1 MSEFLAWSELISPVQ
16 YIKGIGPARAK
27 ILEKVGVK
35 SLLDL
40 LYYFPRTYQDRT
52 HFRPFSTLKEG
63 EWATIKGV
71 VVSTREQIP
80 RKGIRLL
87 KVTVSDGG
95 GRMEA
100 VWFNQPY
107 LKKEFPPGAEVILSG
122 RVSRRFGP
130 LQISSPDWEILE
142 EDKDPIHSG
151 RIVPIYSLT
160 AGMKQRALRRKMKD
174 VIDRYSPHV
183 PDFLPP
189 TILARENLMPLRTS
203 LSKIHFPEDFSSL
216 EEARRRLIFEE
227 LFLLQL
233 SFALRWS
240 ERKGKRGIPMKVRG
254 PLTKMF
260 LEHLPFQLT
269 EGQKQALEEIEKDM
283 QSSKPMNRLLQGEV
297 GSGKTV
303 LAAYAMLAAVQS
315 GHQAALMAPTEILAE
330 QHFLV
335 LREMLKDL
343 PVKIGLLTSG
353 TRSATRSRLLEELEG
368 GSLNL
373 LIGTHALLE
382 ERVCFRKLGLVVIDE
397 QHRFG
402 VLQRKILM
410 EKGQSPDVLVLTAT
424 PIPRSLA
431 LTFYGD
437 YDLSLV
443 KGLPPGRQSIITY
456 LVHSGREEAVFNFL
470 RREVEKGRQAYIVCP
485 LIDEKEEASAIQAAK
500 ALKERLEKDI
510 FPDMRLGLL
519 HGRLNANEK
528 DQVMASFRKGEIQ
541 ILVSTTVIEVG
552 IDVANASV
560 MVIWDADRF
569 GLAQLHQ
576 LRGRIG
582 RGPYKSYCILMAN
595 PQRAEAL
602 RRLDVMVRTN
612 DGFVI
617 SAEDLRIRGPGE
629 FFGTVQH
636 GAPELKLADL
646 FRPVDQEIL
655 DRCRE
660 VAFELIHYQGKKL
673 FKDFPLLQEML
684 SRRFPFQSEFIEV
697 G

>member
-1 MSEFLAWSELISPVQ
+1 MNKFLAWPELISPVQ
-16 YIKGIGPARAK
+16 YAKGIGPSRAR
-27 ILEKVGVK
+27 LFEKVGVK
-35 SLLDL
+35 SLIDL
-40 LYYFPRTYQDRT
+40 LYYFPRSYQDRT

-63 EWATIKGV
+63 DWATIKGRV
-71 VVSTREQIP
+71 LGAREQIP

-87 KVTVSDGG
+87 KVAISDGS
-95 GRMEA
+95 GRLEA

-107 LKKEFPPGAEVILSG
+107 LKKEFPAGAEVILSG

-130 LQISSPDWEILE
+130 VQISSPDWEILE

-160 AGMKQRALRRKMKD
+160 AGLKQRAMRRKMKD
-174 VIDRYSPHV
+174 FIDKYSPLV

-189 TILARENLMPLRTS
+189 TILARESLMPLRVA
-203 LSKIHFPEDFSSL
+203 LSKIHFPEDFSAL
-216 EEARRRLIFEE
+216 DEAKRRLIFEE

-240 ERKGKRGIPMKVRG
+240 ERKGKHGIPMSTKG
-254 PLTKMF
+254 ELTGKF
-260 LEHLPFQLT
+260 LHGLPFQLT
-269 EGQKQALEEIEKDM
+269 EGQRDALQEIEKDM
-283 QSSKPMNRLLQGEV
+283 QASKPMNRLLQGEV

-303 LAAYAMLAAVQS
+303 IAAYAMLAAIQS
-315 GHQAALMAPTEILAE
+315 GYQSALMAPTEILAE
-330 QHFLV
+330 QHFFV
-335 LREMLKDL
+335 LQELLEDL
-343 PVKIGLLTSG
+343 PVKIALLTSG
-353 TRSATRSRLLEELEG
+353 TRFSIRSRLLEELEA
-368 GSLNL
+368 GSIDL

-382 ERVCFRKLGLVVIDE
+382 ERVCFRKLGLTVIDE

-402 VLQRKILM
+402 VLQRKILV

-437 YDLSLV
+437 FDLSV
-443 KGLPPGRQSIITY
+443 IRGLPPGRQSVVTY
-456 LVHSGREEAVFNFL
+456 LVHSDRETEVFKFL
-470 RREVEKGRQAYIVCP
+470 RRQLQEGRQAYIVCP
-485 LIDEKEEASAIQAAK
+485 VIEEKDEAFALQAAK
-500 ALKERLEKDI
+500 ALKERLETEV
-510 FPDMRLGLL
+510 FPDLKLGLL
-519 HGRLNANEK
+519 HGRLSAREK
-528 DQVMASFRKGEIQ
+528 DEVMTSFRQGETQ

-595 PQRAEAL
+595 PKKDEAL
-602 RRLDVMVRTN
+602 QRLDVMVRIN

-629 FFGTVQH
+629 FFGTTQH

-646 FRPVDQEIL
+646 FSPQDQEIL
-655 DRCRE
+655 ERCRE
-660 VAFELIHYQGKKL
+660 IAFELAHYQGKKL
-673 FKDFPLLQEML
+673 FKDFPLLGEML